1 MTRSSELPPAPKV
14 VVLAPIGRDG
24 QVICAI
30 LTDAGFDCE
39 IATDVKDLLGR
50 LDTAS
55 AGVLAEEAFT
65 SSSELALI
73 DQWLSIQEAWS
84 DFPFV
89 LLSIPSDEA
98 DQRRAQ
104 LRDVLGNI
112 TLLERPLRPDTLV
125 RAVRSASRA
134 RQRQREA
141 ARLLDERARAEAER
155 RVREERLREL
165 FDNAADAIFITDS
178 AGCVTDVNPA
188 ACTLLEAPREDLI
201 GRLIASLIMPDE
213 REDFTLWM
221 ARQTDGQATS
231 AEWRMIRPRGR
242 WLDTEISAR
251 VLSDGRWQ
259 AFARDIGDR
268 RLAEEALRDWN
279 ETLEARVAERTA
291 ELVQTQTALAQAQK
305 MEAVGQLTG
314 GVAHDFNNLLMVIS
328 GGLEM
333 LSRDPDPERRKRVT
347 DGMRQAVERGAA
359 LTRQLLTFS
368 RRDALKPVVL
378 ELDRRISAMS
388 EMLERSLR
396 GDIRV
401 EMSFQSQLWPV
412 DVDPTQLEL
421 AVLNL
426 AVNARDAMPEG
437 GTLRVRGENAPDVQD
452 EDLAGDFVRI
462 AVSDNGSGMSA
473 EIIARV
479 FEPFFTTKGIG
490 KGSGLGL
497 AQIYGFAK
505 ESGGGVRISS
515 EVGVGT
521 TVSVLLPRTRRVP
534 LAADLVSDD
543 SARIHRSAR
552 TSPEATVLLVED
564 DDEVAALVGEMIE
577 QLGYDVTRVATGA
590 AALGAMANGRD
601 IDVVFSDILMPGEM
615 SGADLAREIRRRRP
629 DMPIVLTT
637 GYDGEA
643 RVATDQLRLPVLRKP
658 YRLEALARV
667 LADAIQRRGTQDA
680 GAGEDDTRMIGAG

>member
-1 MTRSSELPPAPKV
+1 MNWNAEGEAAPKV
-14 VVLAPIGRDG
+14 LVLAPIGRDG
-24 QVICAI
+24 LVICAI
-30 LTDAGFDCE
+30 LRSAGFQC
-39 IATDVKDLLGR
+39 DVTSDVAELLRDLNG
-50 LDTAS
+50 AA
-55 AGVLAEEAFT
+55 AGVLAEEAF
-65 SSSELALI
+65 SKVEDLDQMRDWLAA
-73 DQWLSIQEAWS
+73 QEPWS

-89 LLSIPSDEA
+89 LLSIPAEEA
-98 DQRRAQ
+98 DERRRQ
-104 LRDVLGNI
+104 LRDVMGNI

-125 RAVRSASRA
+125 RAVRSAARA
-134 RQRQREA
+134 RQRQLEA

-165 FDNAADAIFITDS
+165 FENAADGIFITDS
-178 AGCVTDVNPA
+178 FGLVTDINPA
-188 ACTLLEAPREDLI
+188 ACALLQTPREDLI
-201 GRLIASLIMPDE
+201 GRRMTSLIAVEQRDE
-213 REDFTLWM
+213 FAAWLAM
-221 ARQTDGQATS
+221 QVDGQSAS
-231 AEWRMIRPRGR
+231 AEWRMHRPGDG
-242 WLDTEISAR
+242 WIDTEISAR
-251 VLSDGRWQ
+251 ILSDGRWQ

-268 RLAEEALRDWN
+268 KLAEQALRNWN

-291 ELVQTQTALAQAQK
+291 KLVEAQAALAQAQK

-333 LSRDPDPERRKRVT
+333 LGRDPDSERRKRVS

-368 RRDALKPVVL
+368 RRDSLKPVVL
-378 ELDRRISAMS
+378 ALDQRISAMS

-401 EMSFQSQLWPV
+401 DMSFDSPVWAV

-426 AVNARDAMPEG
+426 AVNARDAMPDG
-437 GTLRVRGENAPDVQD
+437 GTLRVRGFNMPGVE
-452 EDLAGDFVRI
+452 EGDLSGDFVCI
-462 AVSDNGSGMSA
+462 SVSDTGSGMSPD
-473 EIIARV
+473 IVARV

-505 ESGGGVRISS
+505 ESGGAVRIESTP
-515 EVGVGT
+515 GVGT
-521 TVSVLLPRTRRVP
+521 TVSILLPRTLRAPTSGQGETGDHVE
-534 LAADLVSDD
+534 AF
-543 SARIHRSAR
+543 SAGRAMA
-552 TSPEATVLLVED
+552 EANVLLVED
-564 DDEVAALVGEMIE
+564 DDEVAALVGDMIE

-629 DMPIVLTT
+629 DLPVVLTT
-637 GYDGEA
+637 GYDGEE
-643 RVATDQLRLPVLRKP
+643 RLSADELGLPILRKP
-658 YRLEALARV
+658 YRLDALARI
-667 LADAIQRRGTQDA
+667 LSSAMQKRSALQ
-680 GAGEDDTRMIGAG
+680 GALSDRT